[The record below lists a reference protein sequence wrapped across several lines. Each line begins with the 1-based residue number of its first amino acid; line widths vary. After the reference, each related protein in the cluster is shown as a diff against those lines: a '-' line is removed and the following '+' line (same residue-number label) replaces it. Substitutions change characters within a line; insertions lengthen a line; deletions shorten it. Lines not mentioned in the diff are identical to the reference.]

1 MFKWKKGKDIGLAAL
16 DTIEA
21 MRHHDTYRQ
30 DWHAHPFWETHYILS
45 GRLTYEFDGGD
56 PVTIPGGT
64 FLVIPPNTRHRA
76 VNTAGT
82 PSVHLGTRW
91 LPSYARTACSPFTAS
106 ERKAIFATLESKT
119 LVAQPI
125 PPDLMRDLRELFA
138 AVENDE
144 TNKGHVRLLTWAVL
158 SRTARAAQ
166 IGNILIRES
175 DDAVVRA
182 VADRIRRDCGGTVR
196 ISDLVAF
203 SGYSQTRFFALF
215 REKMGLSPNQ
225 FLTRCRIDKAKRLLT
240 TPNGL
245 SLQEIALSCGF
256 ATASHFAATFRR
268 YEGTRPSSLRRTNRA
283 VKTESDGCGDKNG

>member
-45 GRLTYEFDGGD
+45 GRLTYEFDD
-56 PVTIPGGT
+56 SDSVTIPGGT

-91 LPSYARTACSPFTAS
+91 CPPMTRTTCSPFTAL
-106 ERKAIFATLESKT
+106 ERKAIFATLESKA
-119 LVAQPI
+119 LVTQSI
-125 PPDLMRDLRELFA
+125 PPDLMRELRELFA
-138 AVENDE
+138 FVENDE
-144 TNKGHVRLLTWAVL
+144 ADIGYVRLLAWSVL
-158 SRTARAAQ
+158 SRTTRAAR
-166 IGNILIRES
+166 IGSVLICEN

-182 VADRIRRDCGGTVR
+182 VADRIRRDCGGMVR

-240 TPNGL
+240 APNGP

-256 ATASHFAATFRR
+256 TTASHFAATFRR
-268 YEGTRPSSLRRTNRA
+268 YEGVTPSSMKRKRTHNPL
-283 VKTESDGCGDKNG
+283 

>member
-1 MFKWKKGKDIGLAAL
+1 MFKWKKGKEIGLAAL

-45 GRLTYEFDGGD
+45 GRLTYEFAGRA
-56 PVTIPGGT
+56 PVTILGGT

-91 LPSYARTACSPFTAS
+91 CPPLARTTCSPFTDL
-106 ERKAIFATLESKT
+106 ERKAIFATLESKA
-119 LVAQPI
+119 LAAQTI
-125 PPDLMRDLRELFA
+125 SSDLMRDVRELFV

-144 TNKGHVRLLTWAVL
+144 TCIGHIRLLAWSVL

-166 IGNILIRES
+166 MENVLIREN

-240 TPNGL
+240 VPNGPT
-245 SLQEIALSCGF
+245 LQEIALSCGF

-268 YEGTRPSSLRRTNRA
+268 YEGVTPSSMKCKRTHNPL
-283 VKTESDGCGDKNG
+283 

>member
-45 GRLTYEFDGGD
+45 GRLTYEFAENA
-56 PVTIPGGT
+56 PVTILGGA
-64 FLVIPPNTRHRA
+64 FLVIPPNTRHCA

-91 LPSYARTACSPFTAS
+91 CPPMARTTCSPFTVL
-106 ERKAIFATLESKT
+106 ERKTLFAALESKA
-119 LVAQPI
+119 LAAQTI
-125 PPDLMRDLRELFA
+125 PSDLMRDVRELFA

-144 TNKGHVRLLTWAVL
+144 TDIGHVRLLAWAVL
-158 SRTARAAQ
+158 SRTARAARME
-166 IGNILIRES
+166 NVLVRDS

-182 VADRIRRDCGGTVR
+182 VADRIRRDCGGRVK

-203 SGYSQTRFFALF
+203 SGYAQTRFFALF

-240 TPNGL
+240 TPNGP

-268 YEGTRPSSLRRTNRA
+268 YEGVTPSSMKRKRTHNPL
-283 VKTESDGCGDKNG
+283 

>member
-30 DWHAHPFWETHYILS
+30 DWHAHPFWETHYLLS
-45 GRLTYEFDGGD
+45 GRLTYEFTGNA
-56 PVTIPGGT
+56 PVTILGGA
-64 FLVIPPNTRHRA
+64 FLVIPPNTRHCA

-91 LPSYARTACSPFTAS
+91 YPPLAHTTCSPFTAA
-106 ERKAIFATLESKT
+106 ERKTIFATLESKALT
-119 LVAQPI
+119 TQSI
-125 PPDLMRDLRELFA
+125 PSDLMRDVRELFA

-144 TNKGHVRLLTWAVL
+144 ADIGYVRLLAWTVL
-158 SRTARAAQ
+158 SRTARAARVE
-166 IGNILIRES
+166 NVLVRES

-182 VADRIRRDCGGTVR
+182 VADRIHSDCGGKVR

-215 REKMGLSPNQ
+215 RAKMGLSPNQ

-240 TPNGL
+240 TPNGP

-268 YEGTRPSSLRRTNRA
+268 YEGVTPSSMKRR
-283 VKTESDGCGDKNG
+283 

>member
-1 MFKWKKGKDIGLAAL
+1 MFKWKKGTDIGLAAL

-21 MRHHDTYRQ
+21 MRHRDTYRQ

-45 GRLTYEFDGGD
+45 GRLTYEFEESTS
-56 PVTIPGGT
+56 VTLPGGV
-64 FLVIPPNTRHRA
+64 FLVIPPETRHRA

-91 LPSYARTACSPFTAS
+91 HSPATRTTCSPFTAA
-106 ERKAIFATLESKT
+106 ERKYIFAALESKT
-119 LVAQPI
+119 LVTQSI

-138 AVENDE
+138 AIENNESDL
-144 TNKGHVRLLTWAVL
+144 GHVRLLAWAVL
-158 SRTARAAQ
+158 SRTARAARVENVLVRAD
-166 IGNILIRES
+166 GDS
-175 DDAVVRA
+175 VVRA
-182 VADRIRRDCGGTVR
+182 VADRIRRACGSTVR

-240 TPNGL
+240 TPNGP
-245 SLQEIALSCGF
+245 SLQAIALSCGF
-256 ATASHFAATFRR
+256 TTASHFAATFHR
-268 YEGTRPSSLRRTNRA
+268 YEGVTPSSMKRTQ
-283 VKTESDGCGDKNG
+283 T

>member
-45 GRLTYEFDGGD
+45 GRLTYEFAGRA
-56 PVTIPGGT
+56 PVTILGGA

-91 LPSYARTACSPFTAS
+91 CPPLARTTCSPFTIS
-106 ERKAIFATLESKT
+106 ERKTLFAALESKALT
-119 LVAQPI
+119 VQTI
-125 PPDLMRDLRELFA
+125 PSDLMRDVRELFA

-144 TNKGHVRLLTWAVL
+144 TDIGHVRLLAWTVL
-158 SRTARAAQ
+158 SRTARAARM
-166 IGNILIRES
+166 GNVLIRES

-182 VADRIRRDCGGTVR
+182 VADRIRRDCGCTVR

-225 FLTRCRIDKAKRLLT
+225 FLTRYRIDRAKQLLM
-240 TPNGL
+240 TPNGP

-268 YEGTRPSSLRRTNRA
+268 YEGVTPSSMKRRR
-283 VKTESDGCGDKNG
+283 S

>member
-45 GRLTYEFDGGD
+45 GRLTYEFAGRA
-56 PVTIPGGT
+56 PVTILGGA
-64 FLVIPPNTRHRA
+64 FLVIPPNTRHCA

-91 LPSYARTACSPFTAS
+91 YPPLAHTTCSPFTAS
-106 ERKAIFATLESKT
+106 ERKTIFATLESKALT
-119 LVAQPI
+119 TQSI
-125 PPDLMRDLRELFA
+125 PSDLMRDVRELFA

-144 TNKGHVRLLTWAVL
+144 ADIGYVRLLAWTVL
-158 SRTARAAQ
+158 SRTARAAR
-166 IGNILIRES
+166 IGSVLIRES

-182 VADRIRRDCGGTVR
+182 VADRIRHNCGGKVR
-196 ISDLVAF
+196 ISELVAF

-215 REKMGLSPNQ
+215 RAKMGLSPNQ
-225 FLTRCRIDKAKRLLT
+225 FLTRCRIDRAKQLLT
-240 TPNGL
+240 TPNGP

-268 YEGTRPSSLRRTNRA
+268 YEGVTPSSMKRR
-283 VKTESDGCGDKNG
+283 

>member
-45 GRLTYEFDGGD
+45 GRLTYEFAGRA
-56 PVTIPGGT
+56 PVTILGGA

-91 LPSYARTACSPFTAS
+91 YPPLAHTTCSPFTAA
-106 ERKAIFATLESKT
+106 ERKTIFATLESKALT
-119 LVAQPI
+119 TQSI
-125 PPDLMRDLRELFA
+125 PSDLMRDVRELFA

-144 TNKGHVRLLTWAVL
+144 TDIGHVRLLAWAVL
-158 SRTARAAQ
+158 SRTARAARME
-166 IGNILIRES
+166 NVLVRDS

-182 VADRIRRDCGGTVR
+182 VADRIRRDCGGRVK

-203 SGYSQTRFFALF
+203 SGYAQTRFFALF

-240 TPNGL
+240 TPNGP

-268 YEGTRPSSLRRTNRA
+268 YEGVTPSSMKRR
-283 VKTESDGCGDKNG
+283 

>member
-21 MRHHDTYRQ
+21 MRHRDTYRQ

-45 GRLTYEFDGGD
+45 GRLTYEFAGST
-56 PVTIPGGT
+56 PVTILGGA

-91 LPSYARTACSPFTAS
+91 CPPMTRTTCSPFTAL
-106 ERKAIFATLESKT
+106 ERKAIFATLESKA
-119 LVAQPI
+119 LVTQSI
-125 PPDLMRDLRELFA
+125 PPDLMRELRELFA
-138 AVENDE
+138 FVENDE
-144 TNKGHVRLLTWAVL
+144 ADIGYVRLLAWSVL
-158 SRTARAAQ
+158 SRTARAAR
-166 IGNILIRES
+166 IGSVLICEN

-203 SGYSQTRFFALF
+203 SGYAQTRFFALF
-215 REKMGLSPNQ
+215 REKMGISPNQ

-240 TPNGL
+240 APNGP

-268 YEGTRPSSLRRTNRA
+268 YEGVTPSSMKR
-283 VKTESDGCGDKNG
+283 K

>member
-1 MFKWKKGKDIGLAAL
+1 MFKWKKGKDIGLAVL

-45 GRLTYEFDGGD
+45 GRLTYEFAGRA
-56 PVTIPGGT
+56 PVTILGGA

-91 LPSYARTACSPFTAS
+91 RPPSAPTAFSPFTAS
-106 ERKAIFATLESKT
+106 ERKAIFTNLADRA
-119 LVAQPI
+119 LVAQRI
-125 PPDLMRDLRELFA
+125 PPDLTRVLRELFA

-144 TNKGHVRLLTWAVL
+144 PDAGYIRLLAWTVL
-158 SRTARAAQ
+158 SRTARAMRFQ
-166 IGNILIRES
+166 VSTPRE
-175 DDAVVRA
+175 DADTVVHEIA
-182 VADRIRRDCGGTVR
+182 NRIRRDCGGR
-196 ISDLVAF
+196 IRIADLISF
-203 SGYSQTRFFALF
+203 SGYSQTRFFTLF

-225 FLTRCRIDKAKRLLT
+225 FLTRCRIDKAKQLLMA
-240 TPNGL
+240 PDGP

-256 ATASHFAATFRR
+256 ATASHFSATFHR
-268 YEGTRPSSLRRTNRA
+268 YEGVTPSSMKRRQSA
-283 VKTESDGCGDKNG
+283 IGQ